1 VTILDHFDN
10 IRVLGDVFHEPV
22 NEYWALICL
31 NHGMEFLYRQA
42 LQCDHAVK
50 RQLNPNGT
58 VRFFGGGNL
67 PAFTQVPRTL
77 LTCAFHWYA
86 ISACQYVRTVGA
98 IAYRQDPT
106 RPLPREYAETVIP
119 EVLAFRDKVAAHF
132 AWSTGNKRDNDAER
146 LASILPSLTF
156 MNDSFHMGSMTVTV
170 RRSGNTS
177 TSEEIKP
184 WSLCRVHE
192 ELRKRYWPHHENDL
206 ASNEKANA
214 EPPDGPERSLA
225 DVSDNG

>member
-1 VTILDHFDN
+1 MATAPDTTVTILDHFDN

-106 RPLPREYAETVIP
+106 RPLPR
-119 EVLAFRDKVAAHF
+119 
-132 AWSTGNKRDNDAER
+132 
-146 LASILPSLTF
+146 
-156 MNDSFHMGSMTVTV
+156 V
-170 RRSGNTS
+170 RRDCHPRGPCIPRQGGGPLRLVYREQTRQRRG
-177 TSEEIKP
+177 TPCQHIAFAY
-184 WSLCRVHE
+184 VHE
-192 ELRKRYWPHHENDL
+192 
-206 ASNEKANA
+206 
-214 EPPDGPERSLA
+214 
-225 DVSDNG
+225 